1 MAIKGAKMNKL
12 NQRGE
17 GGLGAVVVILILVII
32 IGGVVWL
39 INANNNRNTTRGRG
53 DAEVGQVHNDPRDV
67 YQMPDRFGNVSMFCD
82 KYGNAVYTT
91 TSDPNRSLHTL
102 KDGCE

>member
-1 MAIKGAKMNKL
+1 MYDDTNWAAWILGIIL
-12 NQRGE
+12 LIVLVV
-17 GGLGAVVVILILVII
+17 GGIFLVGPTIDK
-32 IGGVVWL
+32 
-39 INANNNRNTTRGRG
+39 RNSERGRG
-53 DAEVGQVHNDPRDV
+53 DAEVGEVDNEPRQV
-67 YQMPDRFGNVSMFCD
+67 YQMPDRFGNVAMFCD